1 MTKIRDANLHRNTWS
16 ENLTGNWVQYWV
28 FLEMNRVEDSG
39 QEKMDKIRIKS
50 KLERSESERKFL
62 EKVSKMYPNCVV
74 CKEKSE
80 KFSSSK

>member
-1 MTKIRDANLHRNTWS
+1 
-16 ENLTGNWVQYWV
+16 
-28 FLEMNRVEDSG
+28 MNRVEDSR
-39 QEKMDKIRIKS
+39 QEKMDKIKIKS